1 MTTLLQV
8 LFGIV
13 VLSLPMIIAGTMIL
27 ALASSAAL
35 VPVLMPLTTLLVLG
49 AIGVAWLRWLRA
61 KRACRPV

>member
-49 AIGVAWLRWLRA
+49 AIGVAWLRWFRA